1 MGEARETASAVPES
15 LTVATERLAVIAGS
29 GVTIADLVADLDV
42 QSVTTES
49 GVVRYEG
56 GEVVV
61 LARHGPD
68 SARPAHRVDHAANL
82 RALLD
87 AGCDRVLALASTGSL
102 RADWPVGT
110 VVVPD
115 DFFAPWVTP
124 SIFDDTRGHA
134 VPGFDPEWRRV
145 VLDTWQQAASSE
157 VIDGGVYVQ
166 TIGPRFETPAEIR
179 FFATVGDVVGMT
191 VAAEAIMAKELG
203 LAYATVCIVDNLAN
217 GIEDVALTTEVFR
230 DGVARN
236 RAGFAKDVRTVMDRL
251 RQG

>member
-61 LARHGPD
+61 LARHGAD

-115 DFFAPWVTP
+115 DFTGNVV
-124 SIFDDTRGHA
+124 SDLNGRRG
-134 VPGFDPEWRRV
+134 R
-145 VLDTWQQAASSE
+145 
-157 VIDGGVYVQ
+157 I
-166 TIGPRFETPAEIR
+166 
-179 FFATVGDVVGMT
+179 VGMEPAR
-191 VAAEAIMAKELG
+191 AAFEGRATAQIVKAEVPLAEMVGYSTG
-203 LAYATVCIVDNLAN
+203 LRSATQGRATYTMQFSHYAEVGRDLQQQI
-217 GIEDVALTTEVFR
+217 IEKMR
-230 DGVARN
+230 GY
-236 RAGFAKDVRTVMDRL
+236 
-251 RQG
+251 